1 MPKNMVYGNKD
12 AYYAP
17 ITNSGSPAFG
27 TPVRD
32 YGLVSTSITNEQTD
46 TPIHADDSTYFTVSG
61 ARSITAE
68 ITKLSVD
75 EEFAAAHLGY
85 KKMANGMIVDTG
97 VKQPFA
103 YYWVETVMQED
114 NTTTQMLTILYNCMA
129 TEGDVESNTL
139 EDEVEAKEMTLNL
152 TCTPS
157 TIAKDNASGGNGVT
171 MARIIRT
178 TQNATWFDTY
188 KTKVLLPTDSVV
200 GE

>member
-17 ITNSGSPAFG
+17 ITNTGSAAFG
-27 TPVRD
+27 APVRD
-32 YGLVSTSITNEQTD
+32 YGLVSTSITNEQTN
-46 TPIHADDSTYFTVSG
+46 TQIRADDSTYFTVSG

-75 EEFAAAHLGY
+75 EDFAAAHLGF

-157 TIAKDNASGGNGVT
+157 SIATDASSGGNGVT

-178 TQNATWFDTY
+178 AENATWFDTY
-188 KTKVLLPTDSVV
+188 KTKVLLPTDSA